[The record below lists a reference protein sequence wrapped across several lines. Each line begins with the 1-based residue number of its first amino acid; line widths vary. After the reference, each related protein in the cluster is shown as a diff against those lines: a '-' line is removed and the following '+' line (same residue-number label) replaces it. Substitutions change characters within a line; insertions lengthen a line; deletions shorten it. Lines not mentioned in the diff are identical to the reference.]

1 MKRLVFMFLAALSF
15 CTVHAQ
21 DIIFTPQW
29 TAQSQFAGYYAAKE
43 LGYYDEAGVDVKI
56 VHPTPSNHSYDR
68 LKNGMC
74 NVITMELI
82 QAMQV
87 TAKGENFV
95 NIMQTTQHSTLSV
108 VVRNPEVKVFEDLK
122 ERRVGTWKVGFSEI
136 PYMINNDKNL
146 NIDWILFI
154 NPVSIFLSGAVDAC
168 LAKTYNEKELMLLAG
183 VKPGNIIYFSEHGYD
198 FPEDGVYVTR
208 DFYRKNPEK
217 CRAFAE
223 ASRRGWEWVREHR
236 DEAVDI
242 SFKYIKADHIPTNR
256 YHQRKMLDGVLEAQI
271 DNPDNTASFKLKKT
285 DFERLEEALIKYGF
299 ISRPLD
305 FDKFTGAR

>member
-1 MKRLVFMFLAALSF
+1 MFLTALSF

-95 NIMQTTQHSTLSV
+95 NIMQTTQHSTLSA
-108 VVRNPEVKVFEDLK
+108 VVRNPEVKTFEDLK
-122 ERRVGTWKVGFSEI
+122 GCRVGTWKVGFSEI
-136 PYMINNDKNL
+136 PYMIDNDKNL

-154 NPVSIFLSGAVDAC
+154 NPVSLFLSGAVEAC
-168 LAKTYNEKELMLLAG
+168 LAKTYNEQELMLVAG
-183 VKPGNIIYFSEHGYD
+183 IKPGNIIYFSEIGYD
-198 FPEDGVYVTR
+198 FPEDGVYTTR
-208 DFYRKNPEK
+208 EFYQKNPEK

-223 ASRRGWEWVREHR
+223 ASRKGWEWTREHR
-236 DEAVDI
+236 EEAVDI
-242 SFKYIKADHIPTNR
+242 VFKYIKADNIPTNR
-256 YHQRKMLDGVLEAQI
+256 YHQKKMLDGVLKAQI
-271 DNPDNTASFKLKKT
+271 DTPEGRPSFILNKA
-285 DFERLEEALIKYGF
+285 DFLRLEEALIKYGF
-299 ISRPLD
+299 IIEPLD
-305 FDKFTGAR
+305 FDKFIGAR